1 MSAKGASVTERP
13 PEESFRHRYRERLA
27 ATERKGAMGPGRL
40 ARTVVLAV
48 MALSAV
54 MFYAV
59 REMGVEITQLREYA
73 LVSLL
78 FVGAVIVIGAIIGAL
93 LALLRGRR

>member
-1 MSAKGASVTERP
+1 LTERP
-13 PEESFRHRYRERLA
+13 SKESFRHRYRERRVA
-27 ATERKGAMGPGRL
+27 SERKGAMGPGRI
-40 ARTVVLAV
+40 ARTAVLA
-48 MALSAV
+48 MLALAAL

-78 FVGAVIVIGAIIGAL
+78 FVGAVILIGAIIGAL
-93 LALLRGRR
+93 LALLRARR

>member
-1 MSAKGASVTERP
+1 VTERR

-27 ATERKGAMGPGRL
+27 ATERKGVMGPGRL

-78 FVGAVIVIGAIIGAL
+78 FVGAVIVIGALFGVL

>member
-1 MSAKGASVTERP
+1 MTERP
-13 PEESFRHRYRERLA
+13 PPESFRHRYRERLTA
-27 ATERKGAMGPGRL
+27 SERKGSMGPGRL

-54 MFYAV
+54 MFYVV
-59 REMGVEITQLREYA
+59 REMGVEIGQLWQYA

-78 FVGAVIVIGAIIGAL
+78 FVGVIIVVGALVGAL
-93 LALLRGRR
+93 LTVIRSRL

>member
-1 MSAKGASVTERP
+1 
-13 PEESFRHRYRERLA
+13 
-27 ATERKGAMGPGRL
+27 MGPGRL

-78 FVGAVIVIGAIIGAL
+78 FVGAVIVIGAMFGVL

>member
-1 MSAKGASVTERP
+1 MTERP

-27 ATERKGAMGPGRL
+27 ASERKGAMGPGRL

-73 LVSLL
+73 LTSLL
-78 FVGAVIVIGAIIGAL
+78 FVGAVILIGAVFGAL
-93 LALLRGRR
+93 LALFRGRR